1 MLSDFIYNLDEWD
14 SVVTCFFIDTAHN
27 VIEYVEKIWSI
38 LKPNGYWINFGP
50 LLYHFADTPNEQSI
64 ELSYDQLK
72 HVIKTLGFKFLV
84 SRYSSNFVIL
94 FKINYF
100 NFFFVIFRRKIST
113 CHRLIWRIQNQCS
126 NTAMSV
132 YSL

>member
-1 MLSDFIYNLDEWD
+1 MFSDFIYYNLLDEWD

-72 HVIKTLGFKFLV
+72 HVIKAVGFKFLV
-84 SRYSSNFVIL
+84 SRYNIV
-94 FKINYF
+94 
-100 NFFFVIFRRKIST
+100 
-113 CHRLIWRIQNQCS
+113 
-126 NTAMSV
+126 
-132 YSL
+132 